1 MFTLVWLVSAITL
14 RLVWAVPPVWR
25 SPSCEQE
32 PIDIKQTNKQ
42 KNKQKMMLT
51 RRAKLW
57 EGGMQTSILIFAA
70 FFFFFLKELI
80 VVYEPFDGNVVF
92 MGS

>member
-1 MFTLVWLVSAITL
+1 
-14 RLVWAVPPVWR
+14 
-25 SPSCEQE
+25 
-32 PIDIKQTNKQ
+32 
-42 KNKQKMMLT
+42 MMLT

-70 FFFFFLKELI
+70 FFFLKELI

>member
-1 MFTLVWLVSAITL
+1 
-14 RLVWAVPPVWR
+14 
-25 SPSCEQE
+25 
-32 PIDIKQTNKQ
+32 
-42 KNKQKMMLT
+42 MMLT

-70 FFFFFLKELI
+70 FFLKELI

>member
-1 MFTLVWLVSAITL
+1 
-14 RLVWAVPPVWR
+14 
-25 SPSCEQE
+25 
-32 PIDIKQTNKQ
+32 
-42 KNKQKMMLT
+42 MLT

-80 VVYEPFDGNVVF
+80 VVYELFDGNVVF
-92 MGS
+92 IGS

>member
-1 MFTLVWLVSAITL
+1 
-14 RLVWAVPPVWR
+14 
-25 SPSCEQE
+25 
-32 PIDIKQTNKQ
+32 
-42 KNKQKMMLT
+42 MMLT

-70 FFFFFLKELI
+70 FFFFFFLKELI

>member
-1 MFTLVWLVSAITL
+1 
-14 RLVWAVPPVWR
+14 
-25 SPSCEQE
+25 
-32 PIDIKQTNKQ
+32 
-42 KNKQKMMLT
+42 MMLT

-80 VVYEPFDGNVVF
+80 VVYELFDGNVVF

>member
-1 MFTLVWLVSAITL
+1 
-14 RLVWAVPPVWR
+14 
-25 SPSCEQE
+25 
-32 PIDIKQTNKQ
+32 
-42 KNKQKMMLT
+42 MMLT

-80 VVYEPFDGNVVF
+80 VVYELFDGNVVF
-92 MGS
+92 IGS

>member
-1 MFTLVWLVSAITL
+1 
-14 RLVWAVPPVWR
+14 
-25 SPSCEQE
+25 
-32 PIDIKQTNKQ
+32 
-42 KNKQKMMLT
+42 MMLT

-70 FFFFFLKELI
+70 FFFFFFLKELI
-80 VVYEPFDGNVVF
+80 VVYELFDGNVVF

>member
-1 MFTLVWLVSAITL
+1 
-14 RLVWAVPPVWR
+14 
-25 SPSCEQE
+25 
-32 PIDIKQTNKQ
+32 
-42 KNKQKMMLT
+42 MMLT

-70 FFFFFLKELI
+70 FFFCFLKERI